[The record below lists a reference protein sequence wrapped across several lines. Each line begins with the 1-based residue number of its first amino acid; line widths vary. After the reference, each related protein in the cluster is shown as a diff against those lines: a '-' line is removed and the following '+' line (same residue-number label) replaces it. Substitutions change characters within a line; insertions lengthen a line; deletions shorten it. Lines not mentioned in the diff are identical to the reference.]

1 MFVYSIAQ
9 ESDGESMVLMHNS
22 GVRKFYKPTSVLTVK
37 EYDKLISSIGLRVI
51 VKELDGTVR
60 DKDLILGKVTRD
72 QNLVEISLYEE
83 AELFGVEGQY

>member
-1 MFVYSIAQ
+1 
-9 ESDGESMVLMHNS
+9 MVLMHNS